1 MQRNPKKRG
10 FGGLMGLMGLMGLI
24 GLTGLLWNSLE

>member
-10 FGGLMGLMGLMGLI
+10 FGGLMGLMGLI